1 MWIKIIML
9 LISIFMIYHLY
20 YDVKIWSNGGPLI
33 EGMDNEEKVSD
44 DIIDEEQEKQNDE
57 DGVFRETVKRAAKAA
72 AEAAAGEFLDSY
84 VPEQSEGTPQNNVPN
99 STVQVNQDGSTGTQ
113 GSQGATRSASETD
126 SGISADVTINYCD
139 VIDENTVDTVLTQKN
154 LIPGDMD
161 INVYNKEQVVRVGNN
176 FIEILKNVRN
186 LHNVPSMKESDL
198 ETLGISVINLQN
210 KKSDNTL
217 KKEII
222 QNVCSMIS
230 GIHSNSVDWDT
241 PKLEIK
247 QTTTGMFDDNS
258 NVKFNQGETATEN
271 STKLE
276 EQGLC
281 LWKGCQKGLGQPL
294 DSVWSLY

>member
-20 YDVKIWSNGGPLI
+20 YDFKIWSNGGPLI

-44 DIIDEEQEKQNDE
+44 DVIDEEQEKQNDE
-57 DGVFRETVKRAAKAA
+57 DELFRDTVKRAAKAA

-84 VPEQSEGTPQNNVPN
+84 VPEQPGGTPQNNVSD
-99 STVQVNQDGSTGTQ
+99 STVQVNQAGSTDSQ
-113 GSQGATRSASETD
+113 EAIGSANETD
-126 SGISADVTINYCD
+126 SGISANVTINYCD
-139 VIDENTVDTVLTQKN
+139 VIDENTVDTVLAQKN
-154 LIPGDMD
+154 LIPEEMD
-161 INVYNKEQVVRVGNN
+161 INVYNKDQVVRVGNN

-247 QTTTGMFDDNS
+247 QTTTGMFNDNS

-281 LWKGCQKGLGQPL
+281 LWKGCQKGLGQPT